1 MKYLLTI
8 SGLVGLA
15 AAVAQD
21 QLDVLL
27 TGIFVFAIPMAII
40 GLISKALKGDF
51 FKTTAFI
58 GVIYMGIG
66 ALAFYG
72 NQKSDEMI
80 KCTDQYIYNKYGVKN
95 RWEVGSKRYDELLK
109 DALTNGDCF

>member
-8 SGLVGLA
+8 SGLIAFA
-15 AAVAQD
+15 AVVAQD

-27 TGIFVFAIPMAII
+27 TGLFVFAIPMAII
-40 GLISKALKGDF
+40 GGISKALKGDF
-51 FKTTAFI
+51 FKTTAFV
-58 GVIYMGIG
+58 GVIYMGIA

-72 NQKSDEMI
+72 NQKTESMI
-80 KCTDQYIYNKYGVKN
+80 KCTDQYIYNKYGVKSK
-95 RWEVGSKRYDELLK
+95 WEVGAKRYDEMMM